1 MANLN
6 ALVFQLKVSLLGI
19 EPPVWRRIQV
29 PAKYSFW
36 DLHVAIQD
44 SMGWLDYHL
53 HAFRIRR
60 KHKSRPSEIG
70 IPDDFSDNVEP
81 GWEVSLTDIF
91 FEPGQI
97 AAYEYD
103 FGDGWEHEVLLE
115 GILLKDKALAY
126 PRCIDGARA
135 CPPEDCGGIPGY
147 EELLEIL
154 GNPKHSEFQGM
165 NNWLKGHAKNYYPY
179 DPDRFDPTEVRFD
192 NPKKR
197 WKEAFR

>member
-6 ALVFQLKVSLLGI
+6 ALAFQFKVTLLGI
-19 EPPVWRRIQV
+19 DPPVWRRILV

-44 SMGWLDYHL
+44 AMGWLDYHL

-60 KHKSRPSEIG
+60 KHKSRLSEIG

-81 GWEVSLTDIF
+81 GWEVALADIF
-91 FEPGQI
+91 SEPGQT

-103 FGDGWEHEVLLE
+103 YGDGWEHEVLME
-115 GILLKDKALAY
+115 GILLKDKGGTY
-126 PRCIDGARA
+126 PRCVDGARA
-135 CPPEDCGGIPGY
+135 CPPEDCGGVSGY

-154 GNPKHSEFQGM
+154 DDPNHADFEGM
-165 NNWLKGHAKNYYPY
+165 NTWLRSHAKNYHPFN
-179 DPDRFDPTEVRFD
+179 PDSFDPAQVCFD

-197 WKEAFR
+197 WKQAFL

>member
-6 ALVFQLKVSLLGI
+6 ALVFQFKINLLGI
-19 EPPVWRRIQV
+19 DPPVWRRIQI

-44 SMGWLDYHL
+44 SMGWLDCHL

-60 KHKSRPSEIG
+60 KHKSRPSAIG
-70 IPDDFSDNVEP
+70 IPDEFSDNVEP
-81 GWEVSLTDIF
+81 GWEVAVADIF
-91 FEPGQI
+91 YEPGQF

-103 FGDGWEHEVLLE
+103 FGDDWEHEVLLE
-115 GILLKDKALAY
+115 GILLKDKGLTY

-147 EELLEIL
+147 EDLLEVL
-154 GNPKHSEFQGM
+154 GNPKHADFEGM
-165 NNWLKGHAKNYYPY
+165 NYWLKGQAKDNYPY
-179 DPDRFDPTEVRFD
+179 DPDRFDPAKVRFD

-197 WKEAFR
+197 WKQAFG

>member
-6 ALVFQLKVSLLGI
+6 ALIFQFKITLLGI

-44 SMGWLDYHL
+44 AMGWLDYHL

-60 KHKSRPSEIG
+60 KHKGRPSEIG
-70 IPDDFSDNVEP
+70 IPDGFGDNVEP
-81 GWEVSLTDIF
+81 GWEVALADIF

-103 FGDGWEHEVLLE
+103 YGDGWEHEVLLE
-115 GILLKDKALAY
+115 GILLKDRGLTY
-126 PRCIDGARA
+126 PRCTEGARA

-154 GNPKHSEFQGM
+154 SNPKHADFEGM
-165 NNWLKGHAKNYYPY
+165 NNWLMGHAKNYSPY
-179 DPDRFDPTEVRFD
+179 DPNRFDPAEVRFD

-197 WKEAFR
+197 WKQAFR